1 MVMPQSMFEAIKIVV
16 ALCVLGF
23 AMNSFARQRPSMAL
37 RLLFILL
44 FSRFVLASL
53 HQYTYPPI
61 VGPLSLISFASMASV
76 ALCFV
81 ALPLVKPYGRSSFVI
96 SKSLIAIYCLLV
108 LMLVSAVVNGQL
120 KAGLPSLI
128 KWVYLLQLV
137 ILMGYALNNDGL
149 KKTLRFMLVAYSF
162 PIVMLLFSIV
172 LGVSKKSELDGST
185 SFIGGF
191 FHEAVFS
198 TIVFTAAF
206 FAATYARKF
215 SKTKGLSI
223 LAVLLVS
230 FVLMAFVNY
239 RTAIIAFVA
248 MATVLAFASFKRA
261 GAPQK
266 VFIGIGALCLT
277 LWLASVDTDKFG
289 DRFADLPNAFNNAGQ
304 LVTYPENYT
313 RDDRRLFSGRIFMW
327 SGYISEANAGSNLQI
342 LIGRGMGSWK
352 DYFEKYAHNTFV
364 SFYFELGLLGVFLCA
379 AIFFGAYRRLG
390 SLSDV
395 DVRTCGLGFLFGF
408 LILNFGTMP
417 MWSMEGIYCLAF
429 LIALARTSV
438 TRRRSVQ
445 QGVAT

>member
-1 MVMPQSMFEAIKIVV
+1 MFEAIKIVV

-23 AMNSFARQRPSMAL
+23 AINSFARQRPSMAL

-61 VGPLSLISFASMASV
+61 VGPLSLISFASIASV

-81 ALPLVKPYGRSSFVI
+81 VLPLVKPRGRSSFVI
-96 SKSLIAIYCLLV
+96 SKSLIAIYCFIA
-108 LMLVSAVVNGQL
+108 LMLVSTLVNGQF

-137 ILMGYALNNDGL
+137 TLMGYALTNDGL
-149 KKTLRFMLVAYSF
+149 QKTLRFMLVAYSF
-162 PIVMLLFSIV
+162 PIIMLLFSIA
-172 LGVSKKSELDGST
+172 LGVSKKTELDGST
-185 SFIGGF
+185 SFVGGF

-206 FAATYARKF
+206 FAATYVRKF
-215 SKTKGLSI
+215 SKPKGLSI

-248 MATVLAFASFKRA
+248 MASVLAFASFKRA
-261 GAPQK
+261 GAAQK
-266 VFIGIGALCLT
+266 MLMGIGVLCVT
-277 LWLASVDTDKFG
+277 LWLATVDTEKFG
-289 DRFADLPNAFNNAGQ
+289 DRFADLPNAYHNAAQ
-304 LVTYPENYT
+304 LITYPENYT
-313 RDDRRLFSGRIFMW
+313 RDDRRLFSGRLFMW
-327 SGYISEANAGSNLQI
+327 SGYISEANQGTDLQI
-342 LIGRGMGSWK
+342 LIGQGMGSWK

-379 AIFFGAYRRLG
+379 AIFYGVYRRLG
-390 SLSDV
+390 NLPDV
-395 DVRTCGLGFLFGF
+395 DVRTCGMGFLFGF
-408 LILNFGTMP
+408 FILNMGTMP

-429 LIALARTSV
+429 LIALARTGKV
-438 TRRRSVQ
+438 ARRPMQ
-445 QGVAT
+445 QGAVA